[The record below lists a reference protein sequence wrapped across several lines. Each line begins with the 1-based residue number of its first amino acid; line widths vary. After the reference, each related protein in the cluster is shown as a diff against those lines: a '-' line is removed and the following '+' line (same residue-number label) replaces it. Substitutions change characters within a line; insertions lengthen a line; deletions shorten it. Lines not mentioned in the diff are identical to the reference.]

1 MHFDHDGDGAHF
13 VIPSRQTI
21 STDVYYLSLNA
32 LYERPSREGKHD
44 KGQNSGLF
52 YDTLL
57 S

>member
-1 MHFDHDGDGAHF
+1 MHFDHDGDGVSSA
-13 VIPSRQTI
+13 IPGCQTI

-32 LYERPSREGKHD
+32 LCERPSREGKHD

-52 YDTLL
+52 YDTSL

>member
-1 MHFDHDGDGAHF
+1 MHFDHDGDGAHL

-32 LYERPSREGKHD
+32 LCERPSREGKHD